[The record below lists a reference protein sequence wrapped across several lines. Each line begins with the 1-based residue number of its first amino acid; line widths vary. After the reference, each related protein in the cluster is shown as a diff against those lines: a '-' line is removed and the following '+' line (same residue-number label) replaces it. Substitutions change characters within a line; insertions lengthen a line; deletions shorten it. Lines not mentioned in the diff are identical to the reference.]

1 MLILH
6 PLHPS
11 GPDILLVCGCKGITF
26 PDIITRNTP
35 IQDKPK
41 VEKKVQ

>member
-1 MLILH
+1 MLISH

-11 GPDILLVCGCKGITF
+11 GPDFLLACGCKGITF